1 MFCEKCGNQLPED
14 AKFCANCGAMVEPD
28 DSAAP
33 ETAAPVVEA
42 PAAPVAETPV
52 VEQPFQPVQQPAQ
65 PVAPKKNIWKINI
78 NIITMTKLLVIVL
91 ITF

>member
-33 ETAAPVVEA
+33 ATAAPVVEV
-42 PAAPVAETPV
+42 APVQV
-52 VEQPFQPVQQPAQ
+52 
-65 PVAPKKNIWKINI
+65 
-78 NIITMTKLLVIVL
+78 
-91 ITF
+91 